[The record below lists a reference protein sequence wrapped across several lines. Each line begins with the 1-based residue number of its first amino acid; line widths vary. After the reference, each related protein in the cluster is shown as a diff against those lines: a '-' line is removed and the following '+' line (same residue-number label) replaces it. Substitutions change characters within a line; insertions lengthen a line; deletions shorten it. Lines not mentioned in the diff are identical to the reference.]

1 MLFILIKT
9 NFLESNLAK
18 LYQGLKMSIPFVSVN
33 YTFINSKKIF
43 SSQKKK
49 NTTRSLNGGFLL
61 VIIGSFTLELHIF
74 KKCFPSE
81 KVLFL

>member
-33 YTFINSKKIF
+33 YTYINSKMIF

-49 NTTRSLNGGFLL
+49 KHNPKS
-61 VIIGSFTLELHIF
+61 
-74 KKCFPSE
+74 
-81 KVLFL
+81 